1 MSKSRNIKEKIQS
14 INPRDK
20 DAVISRNVEASMQS
34 FDRYGWDILAV
45 LLFAIALVSF
55 LGLLGFTEG
64 SLITP
69 WIILLKKGFGWGV
82 WLVVVFLGLM
92 GLAALKHHHIHIPVL
107 SIGKI
112 IALEGLTFTILALLA
127 VFSGMSLDSADAGL
141 YGGII
146 GWGLA
151 MIISKVFPGVLCT
164 LFLLILAVV
173 FSIYGFGLSGK
184 VFKKIEQYARQDTS
198 QSKTKVFSTSNIS
211 SEAPTIQ
218 ATLPSKVDTKIKDHP
233 VPLQREPDK
242 ITKARIF
249 SRDDRLPPLN
259 LLKNEQI
266 SQPDKEEIQETAGRI
281 EKCLSEFGVP
291 AKVVGYRVGPTV
303 TQYAVEPGYLDKP
316 GMEGE
321 TIQLKIRVSQ
331 ISNLSKDLALALS
344 AERLRIQAPVPGHSY
359 VGIEVP
365 NQLHSVVRLR
375 AILESDAFLR
385 LASPLAL
392 ALGRDVSG
400 TPVVADLARMPHML
414 IAGTTGSGK
423 SVCIAA
429 ITTCLAMNNG
439 PSDLRMA
446 MLDPKMVE
454 LVRFNGLPHLLGKVE
469 TDPQRMIAIL
479 QWILAEMDNR
489 YRLMENEHARDLE
502 SFNRKMQRKK
512 QAILPR
518 IVVLIDELADLM
530 MTNPDQTEFSLVRLA
545 QMARATG
552 IHLILATQRP
562 STNVV
567 TGLIKANFPARI
579 AFTVASAVDSRV
591 ILDTNGAETLLGK
604 GDMLFLN
611 PKSGSPQRAQ
621 GVIVT
626 DQEIDKVIGFWQK
639 MAPVEESPAPWE
651 EMIGIQQQKST
662 SDDLIEQAIDVVR
675 HARHASASLLQ
686 RRMRIGYPRAA
697 RLIDELE
704 EMGIVG
710 RAQVGGK
717 ERDVLIPPEDDTK
730 SGEEE

>member
-1 MSKSRNIKEKIQS
+1 MKKSHLKKE
-14 INPRDK
+14 NRLNTNNM
-20 DAVISRNVEASMQS
+20 DATMHS

-45 LLFAIALVSF
+45 ILFALALIS
-55 LGLLGFTEG
+55 LMGLLGFTEG

-69 WIILLKKGFGWGV
+69 WITLLRKGFGWGV
-82 WLVVVFLGLM
+82 WLVVPFLALM
-92 GLAALKHHHIHIPVL
+92 GLVALKHHHIHIPGM
-107 SIGKI
+107 SIGRVI
-112 IALEGLTFTILALLA
+112 SLEGLAFSILALMS
-127 VFSGMSLDSADAGL
+127 VFSGMSLEAADAGK
-141 YGGII
+141 YGGVI

-151 MIISKVFPGVLCT
+151 MMVNRILPGVLGT
-164 LFLLILAVV
+164 LFLLLLAGV
-173 FSIYGFGLSGK
+173 FFIYGFGFSGFIFNK
-184 VFKKIEQYARQDTS
+184 LKQGNPDSSIQLEKSPLISQKDEGDSKIRQSSLPTKQIALEKRAVPVSTDS
-198 QSKTKVFSTSNIS
+198 NKRIATKV
-211 SEAPTIQ
+211 
-218 ATLPSKVDTKIKDHP
+218 H
-233 VPLQREPDK
+233 
-242 ITKARIF
+242 

-266 SQPDKEEIQETAGRI
+266 SQPDKEEIKSTAGRI
-281 EKCLSEFGVP
+281 EQCLSEFGVP

-303 TQYAVEPGYLDKP
+303 TQYAVEPGFLEKGNLEREAVP
-316 GMEGE
+316 
-321 TIQLKIRVSQ
+321 QKVRVSQ
-331 ISNLSKDLALALS
+331 ISSLSKDLALALS

-375 AILESDAFLR
+375 AILESEAFAR
-385 LASPLAL
+385 LASPLSL

-400 TPVVADLARMPHML
+400 TPVVADLAKMPHLL

-479 QWILAEMDNR
+479 QWILTEMDNR
-489 YRLMENEHARDLE
+489 YRLMENDHARDLE
-502 SFNRKMQRKK
+502 AYNRKMQRKN
-512 QAILPR
+512 QPGLPR

-530 MTNPDQTEFSLVRLA
+530 MTNPDQTEYSLVRLA
-545 QMARATG
+545 QMSRATG

-591 ILDTNGAETLLGK
+591 ILDTNGAETLLGR

-611 PKSGSPQRAQ
+611 PEIGTPQRAQ

-626 DQEIDKVIGFWQK
+626 DQEIDKIIGFWQK
-639 MAPVEESPAPWE
+639 IAPVEETPAPWE
-651 EMIGIQQQKST
+651 EMIGIQQERSS
-662 SDDLIEQAIDVVR
+662 SDDLIEQAIDVVK

-710 RAQVGGK
+710 KAQVGGK
-717 ERDVLIPPEDDTK
+717 ERDVLIPPDDT
-730 SGEEE
+730 SDNSD

>member
-1 MSKSRNIKEKIQS
+1 MKKYTKDQRVEKQK
-14 INPRDK
+14 PRVK
-20 DAVISRNVEASMQS
+20 NESSTKNLDASVQS

-45 LLFAIALVSF
+45 FLFALALISL
-55 LGLLGFTEG
+55 LGLVEVTRG

-69 WIILLKKGFGWGV
+69 WITLLKKGFGWGV
-82 WLVVVFLGLM
+82 WLVIVFLALM
-92 GLAALKHHHIHIPVL
+92 GFVALRHRHVHIPGL
-107 SIGKI
+107 SIGKV
-112 IALEGLTFTILALLA
+112 IALEGLAFTLLALLA
-127 VFSGMSLDSADAGL
+127 VFSGMSLEAADQGR
-141 YGGII
+141 YGGVI

-151 MIISKVFPGVLCT
+151 MVVLKVLPGVLGT
-164 LFLLILAVV
+164 IFLLLMAAG
-173 FSIYGFGLSGK
+173 FAAYGFGFS
-184 VFKKIEQYARQDTS
+184 KKITARLGKQNQQSNTIPSDTPEPMKNIKPVADEVKIQYQPPRVITAVP
-198 QSKTKVFSTSNIS
+198 K
-211 SEAPTIQ
+211 P
-218 ATLPSKVDTKIKDHP
+218 LPPIKAQERN
-233 VPLQREPDK
+233 VVRKML
-242 ITKARIF
+242 

-266 SQPDKEEIQETAGRI
+266 SQPDKDEIRMTAGKI
-281 EKCLSEFGVP
+281 EQCLFEFGVP

-303 TQYAVEPGYLDKP
+303 TQYAVEPGFIEKT
-316 GMEGE
+316 GFEKE
-321 TIQLKIRVSQ
+321 SVQQKVRVSQ

-375 AILESDAFLR
+375 AILESDAFIK

-400 TPVVADLARMPHML
+400 SPVVADLAKMPHLL

-429 ITTCLAMNNG
+429 ITTCLAVNNG
-439 PSDLRMA
+439 PLDLKMA

-469 TDPQRMIAIL
+469 TDPTRMIAIL

-502 SFNRKMQRKK
+502 SYNRKMQRKN
-512 QAILPR
+512 QPALPR

-530 MTNPDQTEFSLVRLA
+530 MSNPDQTEYSLVRLA
-545 QMARATG
+545 QMSRATG
-552 IHLILATQRP
+552 IHLVLATQRP

-591 ILDTNGAETLLGK
+591 ILDVNGAETLLGK

-611 PKSGSPQRAQ
+611 PESGTPQRAQ

-626 DQEIDKVIGFWQK
+626 DQEIDKVIGYWQK
-639 MAPVEESPAPWE
+639 MSPVEEEAAPWE
-651 EMIGIQQQKST
+651 EMIGVQQEKSS
-662 SDDLIEQAIDVVR
+662 SDDLIEQAIDIVR

-710 RAQVGGK
+710 RGKVGGK
-717 ERDVLIPPEDDTK
+717 ERDVLIPPEDDSD
-730 SGEEE
+730 SGD